1 MIYITGANGWLG
13 LNIVKGI
20 VSGKTSEWGLAS
32 DKITAFIHEGTD
44 RKSLLEISNEIK
56 IVEGDVCSKK
66 DLQRFLQ
73 DAKDSII
80 LHTVGIIHPRRVSDF
95 YLVNF
100 QGPRNLLQICSLM
113 NVKRVVIMSS
123 NSPCGCNPSADHL
136 FNEKSPYNPY
146 MNYGKSKMEM
156 ERMCIDL
163 YKEGIVDIS
172 IIRSPWFYGPYQPPR
187 QALFFDM
194 IKNGKAPL
202 VGNGRNRRSMA
213 YTENIVQGMALA
225 ATKEIASG
233 NIYWIADE
241 KPYAMHEIIDTIE
254 SLFTEEFYIE
264 CSFKR
269 MKLPNI
275 ASQVAELMD
284 YLIQLGG
291 FYHQKIHVLSE
302 MNKNI
307 SCSVEKAKIDLGY
320 SPEFSLRDGMRISLK
335 EIYER

>member
-20 VSGKTSEWGLAS
+20 VSGKTSEWGLAK
-32 DKITAFIHEGTD
+32 DKITALIQKGTD
-44 RKSLLEISNEIK
+44 RKSLLKIDNEIE
-56 IVEGDVCSKK
+56 IVEGDICSKK
-66 DLQRFLQ
+66 DVQRFLQ
-73 DAKDSII
+73 DAENSII

-95 YLVNF
+95 YLVNLH
-100 QGPRNLLQICSLM
+100 GTRNLLHICSM
-113 NVKRVVIMSS
+113 RNVKRVVIMSS
-123 NSPCGCNPSADHL
+123 NSPCGCNSSKYHL
-136 FNEKSPYNPY
+136 FNEESPFNPY

-156 ERMCIDL
+156 EKMCITL
-163 YKEGIVDIS
+163 YEERKVDIS

-202 VGNGRNRRSMA
+202 VGNGGNRRSMA
-213 YTENIVQGMALA
+213 YTENIVQGMVLA
-225 ATKEIASG
+225 ATKEVASG
-233 NIYWIADE
+233 NVYWIADE
-241 KPYAMHEIIDTIE
+241 KPYPMHEIIDTIE
-254 SLFTEEFYIE
+254 SLLSEEFDIE

-269 MKLPNI
+269 LKLPNV

-307 SCSVEKAKIDLGY
+307 SCSVDKAKVDLGY